1 MSKTNY
7 IYIIHT
13 REFISLNLPVY
24 KIGKTKQELTSSGR
38 NKRCTGY
45 PKGSIQIAIFA
56 VNDCD
61 KAEKHLIKNL
71 NLSHDITNCKQ
82 YGAEYFHGTL
92 ENIFKTI
99 LSTALLYAINPINDI
114 DNSQPLNNPLQCKY
128 CLNIFSSKTNYNKHV
143 KKCKY
148 KDDYIRNLELQLN
161 ISYDKP
167 KSNNTCRF
175 CNKVF
180 SQVCYCT
187 VHIKTCKAKQIY
199 REKLEAQLEAK
210 LKANDKQPQQTINNT
225 TNNIGTVNVLN
236 VSAETLRKFGE
247 ESTDHITNAYLRKV
261 IGRLGVPLPKV
272 VSTVAKQIYCD
283 NNNKENQTIQI
294 TNVRSQWAKVSNG
307 KDYELQPLG
316 DSVKGVRDKVTDLYV
331 ERQCDEPEYFM
342 KVNSRIDKLDDLNN
356 QNYTARTLED
366 KEDQKNASK
375 LKSQID
381 REIKSTLYNLQ
392 KSGNLCIKF

>member
-1 MSKTNY
+1 MSRCKNCCKEFKYQWCLDRHLRRKTPCKKSVEN
-7 IYIIHT
+7 
-13 REFISLNLPVY
+13 
-24 KIGKTKQELTSSGR
+24 TSSD
-38 NKRCTGY
+38 T
-45 PKGSIQIAIFA
+45 P
-56 VNDCD
+56 NDSSD
-61 KAEKHLIKNL
+61 TPHDSSDTPNDSLI
-71 NLSHDITNCKQ
+71 CK
-82 YGAEYFHGTL
+82 F
-92 ENIFKTI
+92 
-99 LSTALLYAINPINDI
+99 
-114 DNSQPLNNPLQCKY
+114 CKE
-128 CLNIFSSKTNYNKHV
+128 IFSRSDALNRHSKICAQKNDAV
-143 KKCKY
+143 RC
-148 KDDYIRNLELQLN
+148 LELQLN
-161 ISYDKP
+161 IEFTKVH
-167 KSNNTCRF
+167 KNKCRF
-175 CNKVF
+175 CNNIF
-180 SQVCYCT
+180 NQTSNCT
-187 VHIKTCKAKQIY
+187 RHIKTCKAKQEY

-210 LKANDKQPQQTINNT
+210 LKANDKQPQQTVNNT

-307 KDYELQPLG
+307 NDYELQPLG

-356 QNYTARTLED
+356 QNYTAKTLEN

-375 LKSQID
+375 LKSEID

-392 KSGNLCIKF
+392 KSGDLCINLS